1 MKRFRETKVE
11 LKITFSLGEY
21 TFPMKRHT
29 RHTYLVPTLTKER
42 KWKKLLLKIGTY
54 VVSWLH
60 IQQSTLHSN
69 TVGIEAL
76 NLKLQGAG
84 TKSCTQFDGTTSFFE
99 ISMLLVFTSMEIPRA
114 LSCKKAI
121 KWSQTSE

>member
-1 MKRFRETKVE
+1 MEEIV
-11 LKITFSLGEY
+11 
-21 TFPMKRHT
+21 T
-29 RHTYLVPTLTKER
+29 RNWYLRSFMAP
-42 KWKKLLLKIGTY
+42 
-54 VVSWLH
+54 H
-60 IQQSTLHSN
+60 STIHSN